1 MKESKIKS
9 DYELYKD
16 DYSNEGLMDK
26 LTRFAKSAGLN
37 TTYYVLLLYHILQS
51 AAVTFKDKAIIIGTL
66 GYFISPFDVV
76 PDFIIGAGLLD
87 DAGALAIALS
97 SLYRLITPAIKN
109 SAKKHLHS
117 FFSFKDDELDSEY
130 R

>member
-1 MKESKIKS
+1 MKESKINS
-9 DYELYKD
+9 DYEQYKD
-16 DYSNEGLMDK
+16 DYTKEGLMDK
-26 LTRFAKSAGLN
+26 LSQFAKSAGLN
-37 TTYYVLLLYHILQS
+37 TTYYVLLLYNILQS
-51 AAVTFKDKAIIIGTL
+51 ASVSLKEKAIIIGAL

-97 SLYRLITPAIKN
+97 SLYRLVTPTIKDA
-109 SAKKHLHS
+109 AKKHLHS
-117 FFSFKDDELDSEY
+117 FFNFKDDELDSEY